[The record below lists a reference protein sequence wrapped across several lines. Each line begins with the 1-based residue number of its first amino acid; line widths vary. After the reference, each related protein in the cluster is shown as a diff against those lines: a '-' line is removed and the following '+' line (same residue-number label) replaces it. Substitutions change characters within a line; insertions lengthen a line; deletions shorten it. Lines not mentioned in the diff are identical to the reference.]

1 MNLLNFFYLRT
12 FIGLIALC
20 AFIYIPLHGQNSAKH
35 GNPVPVNFCIKEP
48 EMKLFRMVNEYR
60 QLYNLPPIPLSK
72 SLCYI
77 ASIHARDLMLNHPD
91 QGSCNFHSWS
101 NKGSW
106 IPFCYPK
113 DETKKSSVWDKPRE
127 LTTYPA
133 KAFEIVYWENTQLL
147 PDSILMV
154 WKTED
159 YFNGFLLNTGK
170 WQGQSWNAIG
180 IAVFENYA
188 CAWFGMATDP
198 QGSGIVCGSKIEI
211 PLFKDTAKAL
221 SPAKKPVN
229 PKGKHSKPD
238 TLKSEKKDSIALK
251 NQKPLKEPKPSEAL
265 QPAPDSTI
273 TNQSVASWYVIVKT
287 NLSTDAA
294 HKLVEELRS
303 KNYSQAKFLE
313 KDGKTRV
320 SVFGPSDK
328 ASAAMKL
335 KEVKKIYKDAWLLRE

>member
-1 MNLLNFFYLRT
+1 MNLLNRFYQRIFLW
-12 FIGLIALC
+12 LITLITCVYTPAQ
-20 AFIYIPLHGQNSAKH
+20 GQNSIKQ

-60 QLYNLPPIPLSK
+60 QLYNLPPIALSK
-72 SLCYI
+72 SLCYV

-113 DETKKSSVWDKPRE
+113 DETKKYSVWDKPRE

-159 YFNGFLLNTGK
+159 YFNAFLLNTGK
-170 WQGQSWNAIG
+170 WQGQYWNAIG

-188 CAWFGMATDP
+188 CAWFGLATDP
-198 QGSGIVCGSKIEI
+198 QGSVIVCGSKIEI
-211 PLFKDTAKAL
+211 PAAKDTAKTL
-221 SPAKKPVN
+221 SPSKKPVN
-229 PKGKHSKPD
+229 PKNKHSKPD
-238 TLKSEKKDSIALK
+238 TLKSVRKDSTALK
-251 NQKPLKEPKPSEAL
+251 NQNPLKEPKPSEAL
-265 QPAPDSTI
+265 KQTPDSTI
-273 TNQSVASWYVIVKT
+273 TNQSVNSWYVIVKT
-287 NLSTDAA
+287 NLSTNAA
-294 HKLVEELRS
+294 HKLVEELRL
-303 KNYSQAKFLE
+303 KEYPQAKFLE

-328 ASAAMKL
+328 ASASAKM

>member
-1 MNLLNFFYLRT
+1 MTYVT
-12 FIGLIALC
+12 EIG
-20 AFIYIPLHGQNSAKH
+20 
-35 GNPVPVNFCIKEP
+35 
-48 EMKLFRMVNEYR
+48 
-60 QLYNLPPIPLSK
+60 
-72 SLCYI
+72 
-77 ASIHARDLMLNHPD
+77 
-91 QGSCNFHSWS
+91 
-101 NKGSW
+101 
-106 IPFCYPK
+106 
-113 DETKKSSVWDKPRE
+113 
-127 LTTYPA
+127 
-133 KAFEIVYWENTQLL
+133 
-147 PDSILMV
+147 
-154 WKTED
+154 
-159 YFNGFLLNTGK
+159 
-170 WQGQSWNAIG
+170 
-180 IAVFENYA
+180 
-188 CAWFGMATDP
+188 
-198 QGSGIVCGSKIEI
+198 
-211 PLFKDTAKAL
+211 
-221 SPAKKPVN
+221 AKKPVN

-238 TLKSEKKDSIALK
+238 TFKSEKKDSIALK